1 MVNSVD
7 KVYVQTYERTVRHLA
22 QQGVTR
28 LRPWVMEKSVQSEGH
43 NWETLGP
50 AEALEKTG
58 RLVATPTQDYP
69 WDRRKSIP
77 LTFHTGDS
85 TEPEDI
91 VQMLIDPNS
100 NLAMAQGKA
109 MRRAIDREIITRA
122 VGDSKDGAGSPIAF
136 PGDQSIGTGAAPVAF
151 SFDLVTEVTEKFMAN
166 DIDPDEPKVFV
177 VSPAQ
182 ARKLLQLTE
191 ATSGDYNAM
200 RPLTSKG
207 YVESWMGYTWLVST
221 LLEDS
226 SAGQDGSATWC
237 FAMTRRAIGLQM
249 NKDIWVRVTEDPS
262 ISYAWRIYAAA
273 TFGAVRVEDE
283 HIVRIS
289 ALNAIS

>member
-1 MVNSVD
+1 MANTVD
-7 KVYVQTYERTVRHLA
+7 NVYIQTYERTVRHLA

-50 AEALEKTG
+50 AEAVQKTT
-58 RLVATPTQDYP
+58 RLVQTPVQDYP

-77 LTFHTGDS
+77 VTYHTGDS

-91 VQMLIDPNS
+91 VQMLVDPNS
-100 NLAMAQGKA
+100 NLAVAQGKA
-109 MRRAIDREIITRA
+109 MRRAHDREIITA
-122 VGDSKDGAGSPIAF
+122 ATGDSRDGTGAAITFPAGQ
-136 PGDQSIGTGAAPVAF
+136 GIGTSAAPVAF
-151 SFDLVTEVTEKFMAN
+151 SYDLVTAVTEKFMQN
-166 DIDPDEPKVFV
+166 DIDPEEQKVFV

-191 ATSGDYNAM
+191 ATSTDYNTMA
-200 RPLTSKG
+200 PLTTKG

-226 SAGQDGSATWC
+226 SVGQDGSATWC
-237 FAMTRRAIGLQM
+237 FAMTRRAIGFQM
-249 NKDIWVRVTEDPS
+249 NKDIWTRVTEDPS
-262 ISYAWRIYAAA
+262 ISYAWRVYAAS

-283 HIVRIS
+283 HLVRVS
-289 ALNAIS
+289 ALNAI